1 MIPSISWENFSHSDE
16 AAAHRAWLAH
26 AMTVSDVDVR
36 ALPLAPRN
44 PLPRWRQL
52 REIRQLHTGI
62 EKLRDAGGP
71 VTRVVLAPAWL
82 SPPIVVVTSPQGAHD
97 VLSSAD
103 VDRTQAHDEIRHLL
117 GPNLFDLHNDA
128 WLPRRR
134 TLQPLFTKRHVRG
147 FAGHM
152 AEAAEAVATSWK
164 DGSTVDLDAECR
176 QLTLRA
182 LGRSVLGVDLDQQA
196 AAVGAPMRIAQ
207 EYVTDRAFAP
217 VQAPRWLPTPA
228 RHRARAAS
236 ATLHRLAND
245 ILQACR
251 ADPERDAPL
260 VRGLIA
266 ATDPDTGRGLSDRE
280 ICDELI
286 VFMLAGHDT
295 TATTLAYALWA
306 LGNHPDVQRRVA
318 AEVAALPAGELTP
331 DDVARL
337 PYTVQV
343 LHEALRLC
351 PPGALN
357 GRTAVRDIAVD
368 GFRVQAGSMVGIG
381 IYALHRDPALWERPD
396 EFDPD
401 RFSSANSAGRDR
413 WQYLPFGGG
422 PRKCVGDHF
431 AMLEATLALATCLR
445 HCEFSSLSTEF
456 PLAVPFTTVAAE
468 PIYALVRQRPGVLD
482 CAAGGRADT
491 AQ

>member
-1 MIPSISWENFSHSDE
+1 
-16 AAAHRAWLAH
+16 
-26 AMTVSDVDVR
+26 MTVDDVDVEVR

-44 PLPRWRQL
+44 PLPYRRQV
-52 REIRQLHTGI
+52 REVRQLHTGI
-62 EKLRDAGGP
+62 EILRDAGGP
-71 VTRVVLAPAWL
+71 VTRLVLAPRWL
-82 SPPIVVVTSPQGAHD
+82 APPTVVVTSPQGAHD
-97 VLSSAD
+97 VLSSGN
-103 VDRTQAHDEIRHLL
+103 VDRAPAHDEIRHLL
-117 GPNLFDLHNDA
+117 GPNLFDLRNDA

-134 TLQPLFTKRHVRG
+134 TLQPLFTKQHVRG
-147 FAGHM
+147 FGGHM
-152 AEAAEAVATSWK
+152 AQAAETVAAGWA

-176 QLTLRA
+176 RLTLRA
-182 LGRSVLGVDLDQQA
+182 LGRSVLGVDLDEQA
-196 AAVGAPMRIAQ
+196 PELAAPMRIAQ

-217 VQAPRWLPTPA
+217 VRAPRWLPTPA
-228 RHRARAAS
+228 RRRARAAS

-266 ATDPDTGRGLSDRE
+266 ATDPDTGRGMTDRE

-306 LGNHPDVQRRVA
+306 LGNHPDIQRRVA
-318 AEVAALPAGELTP
+318 AEVDALGAELTP
-331 DDVARL
+331 DDMVRL
-337 PYTVQV
+337 PYTIQV
-343 LHEALRLC
+343 LNEALRLC

-357 GRTAVRDIAVD
+357 GRIVVRDIAVD
-368 GFRVQAGSMVGIG
+368 GYRVAAGSLVGVG
-381 IYALHRDPALWERPD
+381 IYALHRDPALWERPL

-401 RFSSANSAGRDR
+401 RFSPENSAGRNR

-431 AMLEATLALATCLR
+431 AMLEAALALATCVR
-445 HCEFSSLSTEF
+445 HCEITSLSTGF
-456 PLAVPFTTVAAE
+456 PLAVPFTMVAAE
-468 PIYALVRQRPGVLD
+468 PIYARVTLRQGALL
-482 CAAGGRADT
+482 
-491 AQ
+491 

>member
-1 MIPSISWENFSHSDE
+1 MPG
-16 AAAHRAWLAH
+16 WLTP
-26 AMTVSDVDVR
+26 MTVEDAGVDVR
-36 ALPLAPRN
+36 ALPLAPKN
-44 PLPRWRQL
+44 PLPYWQQVRQFREL
-52 REIRQLHTGI
+52 RTGI
-62 EKLRDAGGP
+62 EILRDAGGT
-71 VTRVVLAPAWL
+71 VTRLELAPRWL
-82 SPPIVVVTSPQGAHD
+82 APPIVVVTSPQGAHD
-97 VLSSAD
+97 VLSSGD
-103 VDRTQAHDEIRHLL
+103 VDRTLAHDEIRHLM
-117 GPNLFDLHNDA
+117 GPNLFDLPNDA

-134 TLQPLFTKRHVRG
+134 TLQPLFTKQHVRG

-152 AEAAEAVATSWK
+152 GQAAETVATGWK

-176 QLTLRA
+176 RLTLRA
-182 LGRSVLGVDLDQQA
+182 LGRSVLGADLDEQA
-196 AAVGAPMRIAQ
+196 AALGTPMRVAQ
-207 EYVTDRAFAP
+207 EYVTARAFAP
-217 VQAPRWLPTPA
+217 VRAPRWLPTPA
-228 RHRARAAS
+228 RNRARAAS

-260 VRGLIA
+260 VRGLIS
-266 ATDPDTGRGLSDRE
+266 ATDPDTGRGLTDRE

-306 LGNHPDVQRRVA
+306 LGNHPDMQRRVA
-318 AEVAALPAGELTP
+318 DEVAELDADLSP

-337 PYTVQV
+337 PYTIQV

-357 GRTAVRDIAVD
+357 GRTALRDIAVD

-381 IYALHRDPALWERPD
+381 IYALHRDPTLWQHPL

-401 RFSSANSAGRDR
+401 RFSPENSAGRNR

-431 AMLEATLALATCLR
+431 AMLEATLALATCVR
-445 HCEFSSLSTEF
+445 HREISSLSNEF
-456 PLAVPFTTVAAE
+456 PVAVPFTTVAAA
-468 PIYALVRQRPGVLD
+468 PIYARVTQRSGAP
-482 CAAGGRADT
+482 R
-491 AQ
+491 